1 MSPSSH
7 DLPPD
12 LLAAARVVE
21 EHAPNLTE
29 PQLARVKR
37 RVLGSPARARRP
49 FGRSRVAIVALLAT
63 GGLMTTGGAAVGVS
77 ALSTELSAKAAQY
90 GGPGQSAGSLGG
102 GGAGGGG
109 GAAGA
114 GANATPE
121 AGGLA
126 GEAAGGGGGTAGAVA
141 TGVAG
146 GSRTAD
152 EVATATAQAPRQ
164 LSASGGSDLPFTG
177 YAAIPMLLAGIA
189 LLATGLVVRRRTPR
203 APQAT

>member
-21 EHAPNLTE
+21 AHAPTMTE

-37 RVLGSPARARRP
+37 RVVGAPASRRT
-49 FGRSRVAIVALLAT
+49 GVARSRVAIVALLAT

-90 GGPGQSAGSLGG
+90 GTAAQSAGTLGS
-102 GGAGGGG
+102 
-109 GAAGA
+109 
-114 GANATPE
+114 
-121 AGGLA
+121 
-126 GEAAGGGGGTAGAVA
+126 GTAGATASGGSGAEAADGGSGTAGATA

-146 GSRTAD
+146 RSQTAD
-152 EVATATAQAPRQ
+152 EATATAQAPRQ
-164 LSASGGSDLPFTG
+164 LEASGGSALPFTG
-177 YAAIPMLLAGIA
+177 FAAIPMLLGGIA
-189 LLATGLVVRRRTPR
+189 LLATGLVVRRR
-203 APQAT
+203 APSI